1 MDNNHKFEKNKTY
14 FTISIYT
21 IVVVFICAVLVKSVF
36 MMKNTQE
43 AFSWVVSILS
53 PFLLGIFLAFLL
65 SPVVTFFEEN
75 VFRGILKIKGKK
87 MARILGILA
96 SYLLLLGFITFAF
109 GVIIPQ
115 AVSSIMELAYRI
127 PSWFNQLVEWLI
139 NFNAKFP
146 EYDFSTINETIENW
160 GKTFFSYNNIKSLAT
175 NLIPVL
181 YSTSMSFINV
191 VIDIV
196 IALIVSVYLLL
207 DVEWFARNTKRVMLA
222 FIPEKTVTQ
231 IIKILKDCA
240 KLFTQFVTGKMVDS
254 FIIGVLC
261 FLLMSILRLPFAM
274 IISLVVGITNMIPYF
289 GPYIG
294 CIPGALIIVMISPLK
309 TVVYLIMIL
318 VLQQFDGLVLG
329 PKILGDSTGLRP
341 VWIIFAVS
349 VGGSIAGVI
358 GMFLGVPVV
367 AIIGY
372 LVDLWVDYRLE
383 KKKGKTS

>member
-21 IVVVFICAVLVKSVF
+21 IVVVFICAILVKSVF

-43 AFSWVVSILS
+43 AFSWVLSILS

-65 SPVVTFFEEN
+65 SPVVTFFEDK
-75 VFRGILKIKGKK
+75 VFRKILKIKGKK
-87 MARILGILA
+87 MCRILGMLA

-127 PSWFNQLVEWLI
+127 PSWFNQLVQWLI

-240 KLFTQFVTGKMVDS
+240 MLFTQFVTGKMVDS
-254 FIIGVLC
+254 LIIGVLC
-261 FLLMSILRLPFAM
+261 FILMSILRLPFAM
-274 IISLVVGITNMIPYF
+274 IISIVVGITNMIPYF

-294 CIPGALIIVMISPLK
+294 CIPGALIIVMISPIK

-329 PKILGDSTGLRP
+329 PKILGESTGLRP

-349 VGGSIAGVI
+349 VGGSVAGVI

-372 LVDLWVDYRLE
+372 LVDLWIGCRLE
-383 KKKGKTS
+383 KKKEKTS